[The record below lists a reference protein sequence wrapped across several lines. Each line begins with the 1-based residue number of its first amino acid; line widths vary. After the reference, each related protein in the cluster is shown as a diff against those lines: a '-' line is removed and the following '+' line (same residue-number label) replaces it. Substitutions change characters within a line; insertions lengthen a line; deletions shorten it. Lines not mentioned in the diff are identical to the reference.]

1 LDQSNELLFARLD
14 VLVVPKELEKI
25 FLPAPSKEPAEKII
39 YKVYS
44 QYL

>member
-1 LDQSNELLFARLD
+1 LAELI
-14 VLVVPKELEKI
+14 VPEAMEKI